1 MKEGSHEVHFS
12 NETTQGKNIDGSG
25 VGRELEEKLGCP
37 IPPCGDVVGEWGLT
51 SDFLGDTEIDDFDLV
66 LARNKDVLRFD
77 IAMKKAIFV
86 DAAESRSNLFGEVG
100 NFVVHE
106 SLTLLLPLCDHFK

>member
-1 MKEGSHEVHFS
+1 
-12 NETTQGKNIDGSG
+12 
-25 VGRELEEKLGCP
+25 
-37 IPPCGDVVGEWGLT
+37 
-51 SDFLGDTEIDDFDLV
+51 
-66 LARNKDVLRFD
+66 
-77 IAMKKAIFV
+77 MKKAIFV